1 MKLTSNLIIGIICLF
16 MFFGFLFKEQALNDK
31 NESFTVSDTL
41 FFKSSY
47 FDCMDKIEYKNSV
60 HAHNGRY
67 HDPNDHVETNSIKN
81 NLSVDVGIKI
91 ETRDRWYWLEKVRNG
106 ILINPKEKN
115 RKKKITSSLLKK
127 DSVGILD
134 DFHELEKIIFKI
146 DNETF
151 SEKGFFIDF
160 DHGVRTVSR
169 VFHDNDSTSIKIK
182 VLKSYDCDP
191 SIKIHIAGNIG
202 YPDWKKKD

>member
-1 MKLTSNLIIGIICLF
+1 MKLTSNLIIGIVCLF

-47 FDCMDKIEYKNSV
+47 FDCMDRIEYNNSV
-60 HAHNGRY
+60 HAHNGKS
-67 HDPNDHVETNSIKN
+67 HDPNDHVESN
-81 NLSVDVGIKI
+81 NILNKLSVDVGIKI
-91 ETRDRWYWLEKVRNG
+91 ESRDRWYWPEKVKG
-106 ILINPKEKN
+106 GLDMTPKEKN

-160 DHGVRTVSR
+160 DHGVRTVSK

-182 VLKSYDCDP
+182 VLESHNCSRDNG
-191 SIKIHIAGNIG
+191 IHIAGNIG
-202 YPDWKKKD
+202 HPDWKKKD